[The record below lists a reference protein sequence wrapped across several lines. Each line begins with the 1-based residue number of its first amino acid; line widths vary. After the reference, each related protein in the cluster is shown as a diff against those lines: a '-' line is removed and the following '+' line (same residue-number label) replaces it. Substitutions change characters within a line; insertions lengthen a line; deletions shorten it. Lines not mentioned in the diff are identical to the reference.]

1 MTLKFFFRN
10 PINNIKSEI
19 VFYVYINYCQL
30 ATAKI
35 DLSYIKTAV
44 FYHIALYYSRSKKTF
59 KKSLRT
65 IEVSDFFDLQ
75 FTWFYMGGPRN
86 RFKNTVYFFIFRS
99 FLPLKS
105 NLWYRFNGAFT
116 GRPFWTDPYHHYIC
130 STGKES

>member
-86 RFKNTVYFFIFRS
+86 RFKNTVYFSIFRS
-99 FLPLKS
+99 FLPQK
-105 NLWYRFNGAFT
+105 NRTCGN
-116 GRPFWTDPYHHYIC
+116 
-130 STGKES
+130 ESMVPSLVDLFGPIRTTIKLPVAAT